1 MEWAKQNSSGIYSIL
16 ATAWTWLI
24 GAISYESAMKYVSMT
39 AGAVVAVGA
48 AIDWIARKIRQRA
61 ARRSLE
67 SYCQECEHRRAADDS
82 KT

>member
-39 AGAVVAVGA
+39 AGAIVAVGA
-48 AIDWIARKIRQRA
+48 AADWILRKIRQYQ
-61 ARRSLE
+61 ARKALE
-67 SYCQECEHRRAADDS
+67 SYCRECEHRREADDS
-82 KT
+82 RT